1 MNVWWSHHIPIQ
13 LLYLYLEKNTDKK
26 FSWSFMKKTN
36 TVFGILYAA
45 TNLESTLFL
54 SQG

>member
-1 MNVWWSHHIPIQ
+1 MGHGRQNVVP
-13 LLYLYLEKNTDKK
+13 
-26 FSWSFMKKTN
+26 FMKKTN